1 MSAVRPVSLVKRL
14 IVLAVALII
23 VMALGEVTLRLFAPF
38 PDYTCSSIRCFPDGY
53 HPLLGYAGIPNLD
66 TRFVLPDFDHRLLN
80 NSKGFRDRERSYGK
94 RGAKRIVVLG
104 DSTAWGWGVEAEERF
119 SDLLERQLV
128 GWEVI
133 NLANPGY
140 STDQELL
147 LLETEGLGYRPD
159 IVLLLFDRNDVVEGN
174 NARQIDGMQPKPY
187 FVEEGGR
194 LVIRN
199 SPVPLDE
206 AYWAKK
212 FMLASSYG
220 VPGGRDRSFWSRA
233 YWRERVL
240 TKSHL
245 YNWIVFRL
253 EHPAWGRG
261 GAVEPP
267 PDRRKLKSELV
278 LTERLLTRIDTL
290 CRERG
295 ARFVIIDIHSAYSPL
310 LGEFCRG
317 RKIPYLDL
325 GPALA
330 GRIRPV
336 VHRRVGHW
344 TPYGHRLAAR
354 AIVSFLQE
362 QHLLN

>member
-1 MSAVRPVSLVKRL
+1 MSAVPPVSLVKKL
-14 IVLAVALII
+14 VVLAVALII
-23 VMALGEVTLRLFAPF
+23 VLALGEVTLRLFAPF

-53 HPLLGYAGIPNLD
+53 HPLLGYAGIPRLD

-80 NSKGFRDRERSYGK
+80 NSKGFRDRERSHEKG
-94 RGAKRIVVLG
+94 GAQRIVVLG
-104 DSTAWGWGVEAEERF
+104 DSTAWGWGVEAEDRF
-119 SDLLERQLV
+119 SDLLERQLE

-147 LLETEGLGYRPD
+147 LLETEGLNYRPD

-187 FVEEGGR
+187 FVEEGGK
-194 LVIRN
+194 LVLRN
-199 SPVPLDE
+199 SPVPFDE

-212 FMLASSYG
+212 LMLASSYG
-220 VPGGRDRSFWSRA
+220 VPGEQDRSSWSGA

-245 YNWIVFRL
+245 YNWIAFRL
-253 EHPAWGRG
+253 AHPVRGRG
-261 GAVEPP
+261 GSVEPP
-267 PDRRKLKSELV
+267 PDLQKLKSELV
-278 LTERLLTRIDTL
+278 LTKQLLTRIDTL

-295 ARFVIIDIHSAYSPL
+295 ARFVIADIHSAYSPL

-317 RKIPYLDL
+317 QKIPYMDL
-325 GPALA
+325 GPVLD

-344 TPYGHRLAAR
+344 TPYGHRLAAL
-354 AIVSFLQE
+354 AIEKFLQE
-362 QHLLN
+362 KQII